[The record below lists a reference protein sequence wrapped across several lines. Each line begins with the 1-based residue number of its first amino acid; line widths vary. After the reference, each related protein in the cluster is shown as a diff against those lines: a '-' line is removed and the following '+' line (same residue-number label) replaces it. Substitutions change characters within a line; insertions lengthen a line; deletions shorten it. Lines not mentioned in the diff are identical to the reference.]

1 MSGNN
6 NNIYGKAIPFMIVAL
21 VVILVGT
28 IVTVFIPLMTKE
40 MHPKLETLKP
50 YTALEMAGRNI
61 YQKEGCMNCHT
72 QTVRPLKS
80 DVVRYGEYSKA
91 GENFYERP
99 FLWGSKRTGPDL
111 ARIGGKY
118 TDTWHVDHFMN
129 PRAMFAKSN
138 MPKYDWFATT
148 PINTEETA
156 RSMDVLKFPYTPD
169 EIKALKDKKEMDAI
183 VAYMQ
188 VIGTSVPRS
197 TAISVNPSDYM
208 NAVNPFAGNE
218 AAIQQGKVLYDTH
231 CYMCHGYDGK
241 GNNIGAPIADLV
253 SPEVP
258 DGQVF
263 VAIANGL
270 DSMMPGFLNI
280 STKDDIWHMVAYVR
294 SLSDKAADAKKE

>member
-21 VVILVGT
+21 AVILVGT
-28 IVTVFIPLMTKE
+28 IVTVFVPLMTKE

-91 GENFYERP
+91 GENYYERP

-111 ARIGGKY
+111 GRIGGKY
-118 TDTWHVDHFMN
+118 TDVWHVTHFMD
-129 PRAMFAKSN
+129 PRIMFPKSN
-138 MPKYDWFATT
+138 MPKYNWFATT
-148 PINTEETA
+148 PIDTEETV

-169 EIKALKDKKEMDAI
+169 EINALKAKTEMDAM

-188 VIGTSVPRS
+188 IIGTSVPKS
-197 TAISVNPSDYM
+197 TAVSVNPADYN
-208 NAVNPFAGNE
+208 NAVNPFRGNE
-218 AAIQQGKVLYDTH
+218 KAIQQGKVLFDTH
-231 CYMCHGYDGK
+231 CYMCHGVDGK
-241 GNNIGAPIADLV
+241 GNNIGAAIPDLV
-253 SPEVP
+253 IPEVP
-258 DGQVF
+258 DGQLF
-263 VAIANGL
+263 TAIANGL
-270 DSMMPGFLNI
+270 EGMMPGFLNV
-280 STKDDIWHMVAYVR
+280 STKNDIWYMSAYIR
-294 SLSDKAADAKKE
+294 QLSEKAAEAKKE